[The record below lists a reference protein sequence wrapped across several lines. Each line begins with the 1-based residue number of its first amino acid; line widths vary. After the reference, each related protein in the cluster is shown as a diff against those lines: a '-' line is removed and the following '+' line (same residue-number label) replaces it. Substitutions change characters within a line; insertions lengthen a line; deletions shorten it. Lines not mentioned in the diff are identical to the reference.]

1 MRVRTYDPFQQVER
15 LLHTNA
21 SPGPAVPLDVVRSDS
36 EIELF
41 FDLPGVDADS
51 IELTV
56 DKRELT
62 LSATRDFSPG
72 DDKAVVR
79 SERRH
84 GTFSRSLLLAEN
96 LDTDL
101 LEAEYSDGVLKVS
114 IGVIAAA
121 QPRRIEVSAGA

>member
-15 LLHTNA
+15 LLHTNV
-21 SPGPAVPLDVVRSDS
+21 SPGPAVPLDVVRSDTQ
-36 EIELF
+36 IELF
-41 FDLPGVDADS
+41 FDLPGVNAETID
-51 IELTV
+51 LTV

-62 LSATRDFSPG
+62 LSATRDFNPG
-72 DDKAVVR
+72 DDETVVR

-96 LDTDL
+96 LDTDV
-101 LEAEYSDGVLKVS
+101 LEAQYTDGVLKVT

-121 QPRRIEVSAGA
+121 QPRRIEIA